1 MSTARA
7 PAPPAAASQQPRIQP
22 CRYKTGK
29 TLGAGS
35 YSVVKECVHIDT
47 GRYYAA
53 KVINKRLMAG
63 REHMVRNEI
72 AILRRVSVGHRNIL
86 TLVDYFETMN
96 NLYLVTDLALG
107 GELFDRIC
115 RKGSYYESDA
125 AEIIRATLSAVA
137 YLHDHGIVH
146 RDLKPENLLFRT
158 PEDNADLLIADF
170 GLSRIMD
177 EEQFHVLTTTCGTPG
192 YMAPEIFKKSGHGKP
207 VDIWAIG
214 VITYFL
220 LCGYTP
226 FDRDSNLEEMQA
238 ILVADYSFKPEEYWR
253 NVSGVAREFIRACLT
268 VDPSKRMTA
277 HEALAHPWIS
287 PPTGEGEGGAAA
299 RTPTRQGFEDL
310 LPTVRSNFNARRT
323 LHKAIDTVRAINKLR
338 EAGGLMMEST
348 AAGPSAG
355 QAAGAGAGAGA
366 GDPRPKEEEVDGS
379 TVRNEGREQSQPAR
393 GADLQAE
400 EAAAAAAAAAGG
412 QVGVVRQ
419 PPAQAS
425 GGLWTPGDSGS
436 TARR

>member
-1 MSTARA
+1 MSYNPQDGKPQVQA
-7 PAPPAAASQQPRIQP
+7 

-72 AILRRVSVGHRNIL
+72 AVLKRVSMGHQNIL
-86 TLVDYFETMN
+86 TLVDYFETLN

-125 AEIIRATLSAVA
+125 ADLIRATLSAVA

-192 YMAPEIFKKSGHGKP
+192 YMAPEIFKKTGHGKP
-207 VDIWAIG
+207 VDIWAVG

-238 ILVADYSFKPEEYWR
+238 ILVADYSFTPIEYWR
-253 NVSGVAREFIRACLT
+253 GVSLQAREFIKRCLT
-268 VDPSKRMTA
+268 IDPTQRMTA
-277 HEALAHPWIS
+277 YEALAHPFVA
-287 PPTGEGEGGAAA
+287 GL
-299 RTPTRQGFEDL
+299 TPSKDGKDGKGSDL
-310 LPTVRSNFNARRT
+310 LPVVKKNFNARRT
-323 LHKAIDTVRAINKLR
+323 LHAAIDTVRAINKLR
-338 EAGGLMMEST
+338 EGQSGMMNGVQSSDPARGAKPFSNNDSGVSGMGDVEMGDSGYVTGSGQLGQDAYQAGDTRMKGIERMSGQGQTEAQIEAQKRKIAETTKGLW
-348 AAGPSAG
+348 SAG
-355 QAAGAGAGAGA
+355 QA
-366 GDPRPKEEEVDGS
+366 KIS
-379 TVRNEGREQSQPAR
+379 GR
-393 GADLQAE
+393 
-400 EAAAAAAAAAGG
+400 
-412 QVGVVRQ
+412 
-419 PPAQAS
+419 
-425 GGLWTPGDSGS
+425 
-436 TARR
+436 

>member
-1 MSTARA
+1 MSQA
-7 PAPPAAASQQPRIQP
+7 QIQP

-72 AILRRVSVGHRNIL
+72 AVLKRVSMGHQNIL

-125 AEIIRATLSAVA
+125 ADLIRATLSAVA

-158 PEDNADLLIADF
+158 PEDNADLMIADF

-192 YMAPEIFKKSGHGKP
+192 YMAPEIFNKSGHGKP
-207 VDIWAIG
+207 V
-214 VITYFL
+214 
-220 LCGYTP
+220 
-226 FDRDSNLEEMQA
+226 NLEEMQA
-238 ILVADYSFKPEEYWR
+238 ILVADYSFTPLEYWR
-253 NVSGVAREFIRACLT
+253 GVSLSARAFIKRCLT
-268 VDPSKRMTA
+268 IDPTKRMTS
-277 HEALAHPWIS
+277 HEALSHEWIAG
-287 PPTGEGEGGAAA
+287 PA
-299 RTPTRQGFEDL
+299 QGRGNEDL
-310 LPTVRSNFNARRT
+310 LPTVKKNFNARRT
-323 LHKAIDTVRAINKLR
+323 LHKAIDTVRAINQLR
-338 EAGGLMMEST
+338 AGGGMGIMDGAQSQRPERVDT
-348 AAGPSAG
+348 AAPRDKDGDVNMDSKANG
-355 QAAGAGAGAGA
+355 QTATAA
-366 GDPRPKEEEVDGS
+366 
-379 TVRNEGREQSQPAR
+379 
-393 GADLQAE
+393 
-400 EAAAAAAAAAGG
+400 
-412 QVGVVRQ
+412 
-419 PPAQAS
+419 
-425 GGLWTPGDSGS
+425 
-436 TARR
+436 

>member
-1 MSTARA
+1 MNKT
-7 PAPPAAASQQPRIQP
+7 PDIASNGSPGRPQIQP
-22 CRYKTGK
+22 CRYKVGK

-72 AILRRVSVGHRNIL
+72 AVLKKVSMGHLNIL

-125 AEIIRATLSAVA
+125 ADLIRATLSAVA

-158 PEDNADLLIADF
+158 PEDNAELLIADF

-192 YMAPEIFKKSGHGKP
+192 YMAPEIFKKTGHGKP
-207 VDIWAIG
+207 VDIWAMG

-226 FDRDSNLEEMQA
+226 FDRDSDFEEMQA
-238 ILVADYSFKPEEYWR
+238 ILNADYSFQPIDYWR
-253 NVSGVAREFIRACLT
+253 GVSDHAKDFIRGCLT
-268 VDPSKRMTA
+268 VDPNKRMTA
-277 HEALAHPWIS
+277 HEALSHPFVA
-287 PPTGEGEGGAAA
+287 GDNVNDGQKG
-299 RTPTRQGFEDL
+299 QNL
-310 LPTVRSNFNARRT
+310 LPTVKKNFNARKT
-323 LHKAIDTVRAINKLR
+323 LHAAIDTVRAINKLR
-338 EAGGLMMEST
+338 EGQLHAQLMDGSRSAEPTRGAAPLAKDSGVSVSKGDSGYSSNRDGDVEMGGT
-348 AAGPSAG
+348 APAAGIPSSLRPG
-355 QAAGAGAGAGA
+355 AAVN
-366 GDPRPKEEEVDGS
+366 KVLETS
-379 TVRNEGREQSQPAR
+379 K
-393 GADLQAE
+393 
-400 EAAAAAAAAAGG
+400 
-412 QVGVVRQ
+412 
-419 PPAQAS
+419 
-425 GGLWTPGDSGS
+425 GLWTASQPQ
-436 TARR
+436 R

>member
-1 MSTARA
+1 MD
-7 PAPPAAASQQPRIQP
+7 AAARQQPQVQP
-22 CRYKTGK
+22 CRYKVGK

-72 AILRRVSVGHRNIL
+72 AVLKKVSMGHQNIL

-115 RKGSYYESDA
+115 RKGSYFESDA
-125 AEIIRATLSAVA
+125 ADLVRATLSAVA

-192 YMAPEIFKKSGHGKP
+192 YMAPEIFKKTGHGKP
-207 VDIWAIG
+207 VDLWALG

-226 FDRDSNLEEMQA
+226 FDRDSDFEEMQA
-238 ILVADYSFKPEEYWR
+238 ILNADYSFTPIEYWR
-253 NVSGVAREFIRACLT
+253 GVSTHAKDFIQRCLT
-268 VDPSKRMTA
+268 IDATKRITA
-277 HEALAHPWIS
+277 HEALQHPFVAGFINA
-287 PPTGEGEGGAAA
+287 EGES
-299 RTPTRQGFEDL
+299 QNL
-310 LPTVRSNFNARRT
+310 LPNIKKNFNARRT
-323 LHKAIDTVRAINKLR
+323 LHAAIDTVRAINKLR
-338 EAGGLMMEST
+338 EAQNGLMDGARSKEPNRGT
-348 AAGPSAG
+348 ARSQQPQQPGARKEDSAISMGNSQPKDSGYGTQTETDVVMGNTGTPNVPSAL
-355 QAAGAGAGAGA
+355 
-366 GDPRPKEEEVDGS
+366 
-379 TVRNEGREQSQPAR
+379 QPGNNGNR
-393 GADLQAE
+393 IIE
-400 EAAAAAAAAAGG
+400 T
-412 QVGVVRQ
+412 
-419 PPAQAS
+419 S
-425 GGLWTPGDSGS
+425 KGLWSGP
-436 TARR
+436 AMKR